1 MADFDNLLSGLVEQ
15 ERQDEG
21 NDIIGDDDEQ
31 NSTIMAD
38 DEDGNGENN
47 GNLDAGVDGNEEDYP
62 NENVEIPAALQTEQQ
77 QQQHEQ
83 YRPYEEDNEENIDT
97 NMNLGDRREDQL
109 EVSGYNPSQQVTDED
124 YETIK
129 HLWVQELNCAELLP
143 YQHVQMEMLMELTEG
158 QEHTLLD
165 LQSGNDNSG
174 TDINVDPTLA
184 SIAAGICKMDMDR
197 MKFLLSDLLRVR
209 IEKIERYWMHLT
221 TTMNEDEMVQ
231 RMSIGE
237 IEYLQSYAELFRT
250 HLERSVTDGFP
261 KEAWK
266 KIDEDEMIPRP
277 NMDTFCFCRVLDEDG
292 VTIDNHAGID
302 VPKEI
307 DDDDDDEEE
316 DESEWKRFYD
326 HDSLLFVRFGAIRD
340 LVFEGR
346 IELVM

>member
-62 NENVEIPAALQTEQQ
+62 NENAEIPAALQTEQQ

-237 IEYLQSYAELFRT
+237 VRACFILN
-250 HLERSVTDGFP
+250 
-261 KEAWK
+261 
-266 KIDEDEMIPRP
+266 KISHRYDLCS
-277 NMDTFCFCRVLDEDG
+277 DTFKI
-292 VTIDNHAGID
+292 T
-302 VPKEI
+302 
-307 DDDDDDEEE
+307 
-316 DESEWKRFYD
+316 S
-326 HDSLLFVRFGAIRD
+326 
-340 LVFEGR
+340 
-346 IELVM
+346 

>member
-1 MADFDNLLSGLVEQ
+1 MQ
-15 ERQDEG
+15 
-21 NDIIGDDDEQ
+21 
-31 NSTIMAD
+31 
-38 DEDGNGENN
+38 
-47 GNLDAGVDGNEEDYP
+47 
-62 NENVEIPAALQTEQQ
+62 
-77 QQQHEQ
+77 
-83 YRPYEEDNEENIDT
+83 
-97 NMNLGDRREDQL
+97 
-109 EVSGYNPSQQVTDED
+109 
-124 YETIK
+124 
-129 HLWVQELNCAELLP
+129 
-143 YQHVQMEMLMELTEG
+143 
-158 QEHTLLD
+158 
-165 LQSGNDNSG
+165 
-174 TDINVDPTLA
+174 
-184 SIAAGICKMDMDR
+184 
-197 MKFLLSDLLRVR
+197 
-209 IEKIERYWMHLT
+209 
-221 TTMNEDEMVQ
+221 
-231 RMSIGE
+231 

-277 NMDTFCFCRVLDEDG
+277 NMDTFCFCKVLDEDG